1 MDESVPPDDGGDDR
15 ALENRRQYEILRRAI
30 EDALLS
36 VIGTVVLLAFAFSFF
51 SVGAFIVIDGGT
63 TPALAIG
70 GAMMAVGALGAAIL
84 LDLFP

>member
-1 MDESVPPDDGGDDR
+1 MDESDPPDSGGDDP

-51 SVGAFIVIDGGT
+51 FVGAFIVIDGGT
-63 TPALAIG
+63 TPSLAIG
-70 GAMMAVGALGAAIL
+70 GTIMAVGALGAAIL